1 VRPRREDAG
10 VELAVVDPLGA
21 DAQQAMARYFAE
33 LDDRFPSG
41 FDPGDAASE
50 GAGAL
55 APPGGVFV
63 VVRLDGRTVG
73 CGGVQR
79 VDADV
84 GEVKRMWIDPAWRGL
99 GLARRLLAELEHHG
113 SVLGYRRMVLDT
125 NATLREAVALYESSG
140 YAAVE
145 RYNDNP
151 YAERW
156 FTKDLDPAAGS
167 S

>member
-1 VRPRREDAG
+1 MRC
-10 VELAVVDPLGA
+10 
-21 DAQQAMARYFAE
+21 YFGE
-33 LDDRFPSG
+33 LDERFPTG
-41 FDPGDAASE
+41 FDPGDAATE
-50 GAGAL
+50 GAAAL

-79 VDADV
+79 VDPDV
-84 GEVKRMWIDPAWRGL
+84 GEVKRMWIDPACRGL
-99 GLARRLLAELEHHG
+99 GLARRLLAELERHG
-113 SVLGYRRMVLDT
+113 RALGYRRMVLDT
-125 NATLREAVALYESSG
+125 NAALREAVALYVSSG

-156 FTKDLDPAAGS
+156 FAKDLDPAGAGAEP
-167 S
+167 

>member
-1 VRPRREDAG
+1 M
-10 VELAVVDPLGA
+10 ELVVVDPLGD
-21 DAQQAMARYFAE
+21 DAQQAMARYFGELAE
-33 LDDRFPSG
+33 RFESG

-50 GAGAL
+50 GATAL
-55 APPGGVFV
+55 APPSGVFV

-84 GEVKRMWIDPAWRGL
+84 GEVKRMWIDPTCRGL
-99 GLARRLLAELEHHG
+99 GLARRLLAELERHG
-113 SVLGYRRMVLDT
+113 RTLGYRRMVLDT

-140 YAAVE
+140 YGPVE

-151 YAERW
+151 YAQRW
-156 FTKDLDPAAGS
+156 FAKDLTTPDG
-167 S
+167 